1 MQDPPLF
8 NSIHTYVQSLSHF
21 FVNSHLEAEL
31 YHGSE
36 FVVANNSQM
45 EKLEQEVLHLTLCQ
59 LVATFVTC

>member
-1 MQDPPLF
+1 MQVEDPPLF

-45 EKLEQEVLHLTLCQ
+45 EKVG
-59 LVATFVTC
+59 AK